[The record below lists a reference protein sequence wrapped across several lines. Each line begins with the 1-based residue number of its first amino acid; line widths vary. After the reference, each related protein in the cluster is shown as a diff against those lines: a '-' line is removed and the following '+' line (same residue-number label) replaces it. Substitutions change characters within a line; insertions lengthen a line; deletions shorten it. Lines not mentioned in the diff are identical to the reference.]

1 MKVVECLCDFSQI
14 VRLIKLDRKK
24 LISLIVAFAA
34 LACIVIG
41 VASGDKGNKKAPEPA
56 PTPEV
61 TEAVKDKLINPLTGE
76 KVDEDISMNRPY
88 CVMINNL
95 APARPSIG
103 LSNASIIYEVL
114 VESNITRMM
123 AIFNDVDG
131 FDIGHVRSCR
141 HYYVSLAQAY
151 DGIYV
156 HWGAYKLGYKY
167 MEKIGYDD
175 IDQLKLG
182 DAPGFFR
189 EDGNTA
195 IEHRAL
201 IHGTKL
207 AEYAKEHNRMEHE
220 DDFDAT
226 YGLSF
231 DKDAVKQCTKESDDI
246 KVVYASPTNTE
257 FKYDKDKNYYIPY
270 VDGKEYRDRT
280 DDTEIGI
287 DNIIILNADY
297 KVLNSKGYKDMDLT
311 GEGYGYFATGG
322 KYVGIKWT
330 RDGTGDTFHY
340 TLKDG
345 TPLNLSIGRTY
356 ICIVP
361 LEMGGSVTW

>member
-1 MKVVECLCDFSQI
+1 MN
-14 VRLIKLDRKK
+14 RKK
-24 LISLIVAFAA
+24 RISLIVAFAA
-34 LACIVIG
+34 LACIIIG
-41 VASGDKGNKKAPEPA
+41 VAAGDKGYSKSKEPEA
-56 PTPEV
+56 APEV
-61 TEAVKDKLINPLTGE
+61 TEKVEEKLINPLTGE
-76 KVDEDISMNRPY
+76 AVEEDISMNRPY

-167 MEKIGYDD
+167 IKQIGYDN
-175 IDQLKLG
+175 IDQLTLG
-182 DAPGFFR
+182 NEPGFFR

-201 IHGTKL
+201 VNGTKL
-207 AEYAKEHNRMEHE
+207 AEYAKAHNRMEHE
-220 DDFDAT
+220 DDFDTT

-231 DKDAVKQCTKESDDI
+231 DKNAVEQCTKQSDDI

-257 FKYDKDKNYYIPY
+257 FKYDKEQKCYIPY

-280 DDTEIGI
+280 DDTQIGI

-297 KVLNSKGYKDMDLT
+297 KVLNDKGYKDMDLT

-322 KYVGIKWT
+322 KYVEIKWT

-345 TPLNLSIGRTY
+345 TSLNLSVGRTY
-356 ICIVP
+356 ISIAP
-361 LEMGGSVTW
+361 LEMGGSVTFN